1 MDQTITARGLVHH
14 AIIPKAFRSAVRPVR
29 AAKSRVVAVLD
40 VRKAQGNPQSHVEQ
54 KETYLG

>member
-14 AIIPKAFRSAVRPVR
+14 ARIPNAFRSAVRPVR
-29 AAKSRVVAVLD
+29 AAKLRVIAVLD
-40 VRKAQGNPQSHVEQ
+40 VRKAQSNQHSHVEQ